1 MAKDD
6 ETTRF
11 ICAIGTWEL
20 ERYEMKKSIK
30 QFILKLNDKNGD
42 LFSLNYLEKSKFGNY
57 YTFPE

>member
-6 ETTRF
+6 ETTQF
-11 ICAIGTWEL
+11 ICAIGSWEL
-20 ERYEMKKSIK
+20 ERYEMKSIK
-30 QFILKLNDKNGD
+30 QFTLKLTDKNGD